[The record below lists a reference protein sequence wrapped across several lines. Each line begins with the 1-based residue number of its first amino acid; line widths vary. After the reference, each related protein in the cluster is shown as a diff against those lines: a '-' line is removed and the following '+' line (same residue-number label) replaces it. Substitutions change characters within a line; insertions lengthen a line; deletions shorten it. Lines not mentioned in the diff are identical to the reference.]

1 MNIKFVL
8 PCLLAIIACL
18 TVNGQ
23 SIYRIKYKSPDKKDT
38 ITYDAFFVRYDNGG
52 GFVRVSYTYPVSKK
66 KGMIEMEIQE
76 QYALDKNGMTDTSN
90 LLYEGM
96 NPKLIA
102 GDSKIKFVPVTF
114 WFKTDTA
121 YNYEF
126 QGVTNSPTSPAP
138 GKNNFLS
145 SEFIKSTDLTK
156 DLVLLFFTPKDQFY
170 NNLFGNKSKGGMLTI
185 EERKTKLFLV
195 VISSTK
201 DSSLGISCINDGRK
215 TVETFSDVA
224 DFLGIKKVIDTIYGD
239 RYNKTSV
246 VDAINKIQPDSNDI
260 IVFYY
265 SGHGF
270 TDPLKKDKI
279 YPFLDLRDPLIRPKP
294 KPTTQTL
301 NIQDIY
307 DTISKK
313 GARFNLVIS
322 DCCNTEVI
330 TKKTTA
336 TPPPKPKGSGMKWNF
351 DNVKTLFMNKERLS
365 LLMTA
370 ATKGEEA
377 LSQDAFGSFF
387 THYFLSSLTTY
398 LGPEK
403 GNANWL
409 MVMADAQKQTIFK
422 AGTAKLRQTPKMM
435 LPK

>member
-1 MNIKFVL
+1 MKIKFSL
-8 PCLLAIIACL
+8 IFLLAFASCL
-18 TVNGQ
+18 SANAQ

-38 ITYDAFFVRYDNGG
+38 VTYDAFFVRYDNGG
-52 GFVRVSYTYPVSKK
+52 GFVRVSYTSPVTKK
-66 KGMIEMEIQE
+66 NVLTEMEIQE
-76 QYALDKNGMTDTSN
+76 QYALDKNGMPDTTN
-90 LLYEGM
+90 LLYEGI

-102 GDSKIKFVPVTF
+102 GDSKIKFAPVTF

-126 QGVTNSPTSPAP
+126 LGVTASPASPAP
-138 GKNNFLS
+138 DKSNFLS
-145 SEFIKSTDLTK
+145 AEFIKAADLTK
-156 DLVLLFFTPKDQFY
+156 SLVSLFFTPKDQFY
-170 NNLFGNKSKGGMLTI
+170 NNLLGTKSKGSMLTI
-185 EERKTKLFLV
+185 EERKTKLYLIV
-195 VISSTK
+195 VSSTY
-201 DSSLGISCINDGRK
+201 DSSLGISCINDGQK
-215 TVETFSDVA
+215 TVQTFTDVA

-246 VDAINKIQPDSNDI
+246 VDAINKIHPDSNDI
-260 IVFYY
+260 VVFYY

-270 TDPLKKDKI
+270 TDPLKKDKN
-279 YPFLDLRDPLIRPKP
+279 YPFLDLRDPRIRPKP

-313 GARFNLVIS
+313 GARFNLVLS

-330 TKKTTA
+330 TKKTNA

-387 THYFLSSLTTY
+387 THYFLSSMTTY

-409 MVMADAQKQTIFK
+409 LVMADAQKQTIFK
-422 AGTAKLRQTPKMM
+422 AGTAKLRQTPKLM